1 MSKTF
6 RYVVEIEGEGREAD
20 VRAAIIKATA
30 KLGDAVKVRRFKAD
44 QHGSK

>member
-6 RYVVEIEGEGREAD
+6 RYVIEIEKEAKEAD
-20 VRAAIIKATA
+20 VRAALIKATA
-30 KLGDAVKVRRFKAD
+30 KLGSAVKVRRFKVD

>member
-6 RYVVEIEGEGREAD
+6 RYVVEIEGEGKEAD
-20 VRAAIIKATA
+20 VRAAVIKATA